1 MPRITK
7 EKAVVLDYD
16 DTICD
21 FLGFL
26 CRIYNKLNNTCI
38 SPTDITEYCFDNV
51 NFKDVRGN
59 EVTGDQLLET
69 FEEYEKH
76 GLYAAIPLLPESLHA
91 LNIMRNLGYKLII
104 LTARPKEYE
113 KQTMLNILHQNVPYD
128 EVLFC
133 PSDEKAK
140 MIRKLSKR
148 YNIQMFA
155 DDKASTIEDVYE
167 NCNVNNVVIITKPHN
182 VDMEIDEDII
192 RVQSLFDSVRY
203 LKEIKEKS

>member
-1 MPRITK
+1 
-7 EKAVVLDYD
+7 
-16 DTICD
+16 
-21 FLGFL
+21 
-26 CRIYNKLNNTCI
+26 
-38 SPTDITEYCFDNV
+38 
-51 NFKDVRGN
+51 
-59 EVTGDQLLET
+59 
-69 FEEYEKH
+69 
-76 GLYAAIPLLPESLHA
+76 
-91 LNIMRNLGYKLII
+91 MRNLGYKLII